1 MKDEQILHHGK
12 ELGQIIDDLNELLD
26 SKKASDIQS
35 NNGYLVLKLD
45 KLCDDNIEI
54 VFQE

>member
-1 MKDEQILHHGK
+1 MKDEQILHHGQ

-35 NNGYLVLKLD
+35 NDGYLVLKLD